1 MGGTHAAK
9 KLREM
14 ILWKEVTLECG
25 GKSWGRDVCDVFY
38 QGKLI
43 KESDVLPKV
52 IVHPNKKKIPKKQ
65 NLSKS
70 KRKRRFTSL
79 DLARGVIERVVDGD
93 TIVVNNEKIR
103 LLNVDTEESV
113 HPNEEK
119 NTWFGAMTSRYV
131 TREINKKETILQCSG
146 KDKYLRRLCFVF
158 IDGENFNVELVRG
171 GWSKYETK
179 WGDAGVYHED
189 FIKAEK
195 EAKNNGL
202 GVWDGN

>member
-1 MGGTHAAK
+1 M
-9 KLREM
+9 
-14 ILWKEVTLECG
+14 
-25 GKSWGRDVCDVFY
+25 
-38 QGKLI
+38 
-43 KESDVLPKV
+43 
-52 IVHPNKKKIPKKQ
+52 
-65 NLSKS
+65 
-70 KRKRRFTSL
+70 
-79 DLARGVIERVVDGD
+79 
-93 TIVVNNEKIR
+93 
-103 LLNVDTEESV
+103 DTEESV

-195 EAKNNGL
+195 ETKKNGL

>member
-1 MGGTHAAK
+1 MVMV
-9 KLREM
+9 LRPVTKVKDPQTRTTSS
-14 ILWKEVTLECG
+14 ILKIEI
-25 GKSWGRDVCDVFY
+25 DVCDVFY

-43 KESDVLPKV
+43 KESDILPKV
-52 IVHPNKKKIPKKQ
+52 IVHPNKKKIPKKRIA
-65 NLSKS
+65 SKS
-70 KRKRRFTSL
+70 KRRFTSL

-131 TREINKKETILQCSG
+131 TKEINKKETILQCSG

-158 IDGENFNVELVRG
+158 IDGENFNVNWIISRC
-171 GWSKYETK
+171 SS
-179 WGDAGVYHED
+179 
-189 FIKAEK
+189 
-195 EAKNNGL
+195 
-202 GVWDGN
+202 